1 MAVPN
6 EVNSQVH
13 GAMLNGVPGRWVP
26 VDANEVRGPVS
37 NDPNNPTANN
47 GAYYYQAT
55 NNAVPTPIQANM
67 NNAIPTPSSIV
78 QLPPIVQP
86 IAMVPYTTQN
96 QPLVQYDPNYRP
108 PVRQVP
114 DPTPAYKRK
123 PYSAI
128 SALVALLAVAVVVV
142 ACLAAIYNNMS
153 LVKGIMTAVED
164 GSIQALFEGDTTGL
178 ITLLVPVLF
187 GVAAALSVV
196 VLIYALIKLGKMQPM
211 AKFNVLTLIA
221 LLFAIAGN
229 VLMIIKKDM
238 FTVGLGAYV
247 VAGILLVMLILPLFI
262 NKKAMVVDYVASKN
276 TFTVD

>member
-55 NNAVPTPIQANM
+55 NNAV
-67 NNAIPTPSSIV
+67 PTPSSIV

-187 GVAAALSVV
+187 GVAAALSIV

-238 FTVGLGAYV
+238 FTAGLGAYV

>member
-1 MAVPN
+1 M
-6 EVNSQVH
+6 
-13 GAMLNGVPGRWVP
+13 
-26 VDANEVRGPVS
+26 
-37 NDPNNPTANN
+37 
-47 GAYYYQAT
+47 
-55 NNAVPTPIQANM
+55 
-67 NNAIPTPSSIV
+67 
-78 QLPPIVQP
+78 
-86 IAMVPYTTQN
+86 
-96 QPLVQYDPNYRP
+96 
-108 PVRQVP
+108 P

-123 PYSAI
+123 PYSAF

-187 GVAAALSVV
+187 GVAAALSIV
-196 VLIYALIKLGKMQPM
+196 VLIYALVKLGKMQPM

-238 FTVGLGAYV
+238 FTAGLGAYV